1 MRLDPMS
8 VQVTMSRRE
17 AIEVL
22 NALNKALP
30 LRGIPSDNMEG
41 AEKLRTLLTNNF
53 ECSKQDIHLIR

>member
-53 ECSKQDIHLIR
+53 ECSK